1 MLTHSDFIR
10 HCGAELKYPS
20 LGISCA
26 RGTAKSVSYI
36 LSIAFVVSFTLLSP
50 VYRDSVLL
58 KQKRYE
64 YGVHNEKHRCATALS
79 ELLQTLVTN

>member
-1 MLTHSDFIR
+1 MLTDSHFIR
-10 HCGAELKYPS
+10 HCRAELKYPS

-26 RGTAKSVSYI
+26 RETAKSVSYI
-36 LSIAFVVSFTLLSP
+36 LSIAFIVSFTLLSP

-64 YGVHNEKHRCATALS
+64 YAVHNEEHPRATTLS
-79 ELLQTLVTN
+79 ELLETLVTN